1 MITSDNLASQNNKQ
15 GEASS
20 CTAFTT
26 IAENKT
32 ERPNAF
38 LALHHKNFMYQ
49 STENLPVTPT
59 ELAGSFS
66 PLFNG

>member
-1 MITSDNLASQNNKQ
+1 MITSDKLESQNNKQ

-20 CTAFTT
+20 CTAFT
-26 IAENKT
+26 IKAENKT

-38 LALHHKNFMYQ
+38 LALHRKNFMQQ
-49 STENLPVTPT
+49 SIEIFPVTPT
-59 ELAGSFS
+59 ELTASSS